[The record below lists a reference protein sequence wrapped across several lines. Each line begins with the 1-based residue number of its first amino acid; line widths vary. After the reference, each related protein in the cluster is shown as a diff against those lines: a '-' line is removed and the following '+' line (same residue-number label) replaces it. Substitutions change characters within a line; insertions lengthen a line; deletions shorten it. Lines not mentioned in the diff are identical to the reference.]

1 MQPDARS
8 EVDLWFDELE
18 HPLTDAALRLRAA
31 ILGASPTVVE
41 SIKWKAPNF
50 ATADDFATFSM
61 RRPNAVQVILHT
73 GAKPKPEHP
82 EIVIDDPTGLAK
94 RLDRNRFVVTITSDQ
109 HATDAEPAFV
119 ALVRSWVD
127 QLV

>member
-1 MQPDARS
+1 MPPESGS
-8 EVDLWFDELE
+8 EVDLWFDDLE
-18 HPLTDAALRLRAA
+18 HPLTDAALRLRTA
-31 ILGASPTVVE
+31 ILGVSPSIVE

-50 ATADDFATFSM
+50 ATTDDFATFSL

-82 EIVIDDPTGLAK
+82 EIVIDDPAGLAK

-109 HATDAEPAFV
+109 QAAVAEPAFIT
-119 ALVRSWVD
+119 LVRSWVD
-127 QLV
+127 QLD

>member
-1 MQPDARS
+1 MQPEPRS
-8 EVDLWFDELE
+8 AVDIWFDELD

-31 ILGASPTVVE
+31 ILGISPGIVE

-50 ATADDFATFSM
+50 ATTDDFATFSL

-82 EIVIDDPTGLAK
+82 EIVIDDPIRLAK
-94 RLDRNRFVVTITSDQ
+94 RLDRNRFVVTITSTQ
-109 HATDAEPAFV
+109 QATDVEPAFV

-127 QLV
+127 QL